1 MQSAVESFL
10 SLDDTGCRADVRTRT
25 ETSSMRRQLSFAR
38 KKVSPS
44 RDVTPVKCPIRYNAI
59 IFAIPHLFGMR
70 ALHTACVTRCER
82 YLKWLLKLLL
92 PRPEYHVV
100 LQSNPLISNAEAA
113 IGDIKVALA

>member
-100 LQSNPLISNAEAA
+100 L
-113 IGDIKVALA
+113 